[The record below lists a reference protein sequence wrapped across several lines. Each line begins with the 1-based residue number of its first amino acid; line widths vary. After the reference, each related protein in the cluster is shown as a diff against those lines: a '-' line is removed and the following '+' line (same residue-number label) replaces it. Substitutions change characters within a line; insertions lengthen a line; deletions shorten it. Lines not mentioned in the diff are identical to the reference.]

1 MEMVLR
7 FESSNTALERFRAAV
22 QKAMAGVRVA
32 AASFLSFRKLF
43 FYAMKKS
50 SAGFHFTL
58 QDTTDRTA
66 VNRCAEH
73 YMEEY
78 GNAILRL
85 AYSYVHN
92 MEDAEDILQ
101 ETLIRV
107 LEANPAFENSAHEK
121 AYLLRT
127 ASNLAKNRISYN
139 KLRETDELDEELAAE
154 GRQDLS
160 YVWEAVKS
168 LPEKSRDVL
177 HLFYY
182 EGYSSAEI
190 ARILQRK
197 EATVRSDLNRAR
209 KQLKILLKE
218 EYDFEEI

>member
-7 FESSNTALERFRAAV
+7 FKSSNPVWEGFCAAV
-22 QKAMAGVRVA
+22 QKAMAGVYVA
-32 AASFLSFRKLF
+32 ATSFLSF
-43 FYAMKKS
+43 S
-50 SAGFHFTL
+50 TL
-58 QDTTDRTA
+58 QNVADRIA
-66 VNRCAEH
+66 VNRRAEH

-78 GNAILRL
+78 GNAILRF

-139 KLRETDELDEELAAE
+139 RLRETDELDEELAAE

-190 ARILQRK
+190 AKILQRK
-197 EATVRSDLNRAR
+197 EATVRSELNRAR
-209 KQLKILLKE
+209 QQLKILLKE

>member
-7 FESSNTALERFRAAV
+7 FKSSNPVWEGFCAAV
-22 QKAMAGVRVA
+22 QKAMAGVYVA
-32 AASFLSFRKLF
+32 ATSFLSF
-43 FYAMKKS
+43 S
-50 SAGFHFTL
+50 TL
-58 QDTTDRTA
+58 QNVADRIA
-66 VNRCAEH
+66 VNRRAEH

-78 GNAILRL
+78 GNAILRF

-139 KLRETDELDEELAAE
+139 RLRETDELDEELAAGFVLCLGGGKKSSGKIA
-154 GRQDLS
+154 GR
-160 YVWEAVKS
+160 A
-168 LPEKSRDVL
+168 
-177 HLFYY
+177 
-182 EGYSSAEI
+182 SSF
-190 ARILQRK
+190 
-197 EATVRSDLNRAR
+197 
-209 KQLKILLKE
+209 LL
-218 EYDFEEI
+218 